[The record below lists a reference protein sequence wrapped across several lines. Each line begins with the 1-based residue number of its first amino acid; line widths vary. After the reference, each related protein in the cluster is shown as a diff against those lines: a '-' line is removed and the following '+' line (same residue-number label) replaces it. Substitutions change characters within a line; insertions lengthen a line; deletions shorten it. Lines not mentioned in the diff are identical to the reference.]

1 MSYYWQIIFSC
12 TIVGGILM
20 ILNKKQFILGFAFG
34 ILGKSFYN
42 SLKVN
47 KEIFKDIRSSKS
59 NQIIN
64 TNNLSRKSVNDDDI
78 IDSFR
83 ELKKQATLLEIR
95 LDELKK

>member
-1 MSYYWQIIFSC
+1 
-12 TIVGGILM
+12 M
-20 ILNKKQFILGFAFG
+20 ILNKKQFIFGFAFG
-34 ILGKSFYN
+34 LLGKSFYN

-59 NQIIN
+59 NHIIN
-64 TNNLSRKSVNDDDI
+64 TNNLSRKSVNDDNI